1 MTPQLAV
8 HDSILAAYAGVAP
21 PGRVS
26 LSFANLFENSWQ
38 DLIQIGSPYFYFFY
52 LRALRGAG
60 RHQEALDATR
70 RSYGKMLE
78 AGATSWWEHFGGFAS
93 LCHAWSTGPNSDLS
107 GYVLGVQPTE
117 PGYAAFRVE
126 PHPADLTWAKG
137 VVPTVR
143 GDVSVNWKRHGSI
156 FELSV
161 SVPMQALVELSV
173 PARSLET
180 TRLTSR
186 TRPQK
191 RAFTDDRARYWVQAP
206 GTFRVEAQG

>member
-1 MTPQLAV
+1 MLFLLYV
-8 HDSILAAYAGVAP
+8 YSIFFFFFFSSRRRHTRYWRDWSSDVC
-21 PGRVS
+21 S
-26 LSFANLFENSWQ
+26 S
-38 DLIQIGSPYFYFFY
+38 DL
-52 LRALRGAG
+52 
-60 RHQEALDATR
+60 EALDATR

-161 SVPMQALVELSV
+161 SVP
-173 PARSLET
+173 
-180 TRLTSR
+180 
-186 TRPQK
+186 
-191 RAFTDDRARYWVQAP
+191 
-206 GTFRVEAQG
+206 